1 MSRILLVEDDNS
13 LRFTIAQ
20 FLELENYSVE
30 AVGTTRDAIRRLGE
44 ESFPIVISDV
54 YLDERTGLDVLGAA
68 KNANPDCAVI
78 LMSGRGSMETVMAA
92 TRGGAFEYLAKP
104 FELDDLMDVVK
115 RAEKSFEKDD
125 EESVWIDDIPETEMI
140 GTSPRMMDIFKT
152 IAKVAPTTATV
163 LIEGETGTGKE
174 LIARMVHRYSPR
186 HDKPFVAVDCG
197 SIAPSLIES
206 ELFGAMK
213 GAFTG
218 ADRDR
223 MGVFEAANQGTVF
236 LDEIGEIDQPFQ
248 LKLLRF
254 LQEHEVRP
262 LGASRAKPVDVRVVA
277 ATNKNLRKLA
287 EDKTFREDLLFRLNV
302 VSLHIPPLRERR
314 GDIPLLAQT
323 FLTRYNERYGQ
334 QAELKPSGQKA
345 LQSYLWPGNVRQLQH
360 MMERLVILT
369 PQGRINDEVVSEAI
383 QAMDNREQASESLA
397 NTEADQ
403 IQKVLKAVGGNKSHA
418 AKLLG
423 IERKTLYRKLERMG
437 IT

>member
-13 LRFTIAQ
+13 LRFTIGQ
-20 FLELENYSVE
+20 FLELENYSVM

-140 GTSPRMMDIFKT
+140 GTSPQMMDIFKT

-186 HDKPFVAVDCG
+186 HEKPFVAVDCG

-223 MGVFEAANQGTVF
+223 AGVFEAANLGTVF

-262 LGASRAKPVDVRVVA
+262 LGAARAKPVDVRVVA
-277 ATNKNLRKLA
+277 ATNKNLRKLT
-287 EDKTFREDLLFRLNV
+287 EEKKFREDLLFRLNV

-334 QAELKPSGQKA
+334 QAEVKPSGQKA

-360 MMERLVILT
+360 MMERLVILA

-397 NTEADQ
+397 DTEADQ

-423 IERKTLYRKLERMG
+423 IERKTLYRKLDRMG